1 MGEFSPSEENDERVV
16 DDPELSGAAILDA
29 VADGVYQ
36 LDREGQF
43 VAVNDALAEL
53 TGYSRASLVG
63 SHVSRVLGAQDVV
76 GTETAIRE
84 LLGESRDA
92 VRLSCSAFTATGDT
106 VACEVRASSIRLKG
120 EFRGTV
126 GVVREIDDPDPA
138 VGARNAGE
146 RRRAFDALAEASAD
160 GIIMLDDD
168 STVRY
173 ANPAVE
179 RILGY
184 EPEELVGGSKMTI
197 IPERLREAHAEALQ
211 RYLDTGEKQIDW
223 TYVELP
229 GLHADGHEVP
239 LAISLNEFEHGG
251 EHYFVGTFR
260 DISERKAAERELERQ
275 NDRLERFASMLAHEL
290 RNPLEVAQVSLD
302 FLDGGDG
309 ATVDQ
314 IADALER
321 IDEIID
327 VLLAIA
333 RGRDGIEGVEAVALA
348 EVAADAWADIETGAA
363 TLENDADAVVRANPS
378 HLQQL
383 LENLFRN
390 AVEHGSTGNR
400 SSSDDVHRTES
411 DAAHQN
417 PPDSEDAVEH
427 GSTSES
433 PESTARSVTVRIGD
447 LSDEGASD
455 DGADPTDGP
464 VGGFYVAD
472 DGSGIPESE
481 RAAVAEPGYTTDEGG
496 IGLGLTFVAEL
507 AAAYG
512 WEWEIIESA
521 AGGARFEFTGV
532 ELATG

>member
-36 LDREGQF
+36 LDREGRF

-63 SHVSRVLGAQDVV
+63 SHVSRVLDAQDVV
-76 GTETAIRE
+76 GAETAIRE
-84 LLGESRDA
+84 LLVGESQDA

-106 VACEVRASSIRLKG
+106 VACEVRASPIRLKG

-126 GVVREIDDPDPA
+126 GVVREIDDPDPV

-211 RYLDTGEKQIDW
+211 RYLDTGEKHIDW

-302 FLDGGDG
+302 FLDGDDG

-333 RGRDGIEGVEAVALA
+333 RGRDGIEGVEAVPLA

-363 TLENDADAVVRANPS
+363 TLENDADAVIRANPS

-390 AVEHGSTGNR
+390 AVEHGSTGNQPGV
-400 SSSDDVHRTES
+400 DT
-411 DAAHQN
+411 
-417 PPDSEDAVEH
+417 PVEH
-427 GSTSES
+427 GPKTGS
-433 PESTARSVTVRIGD
+433 PDTADGSVTVRIGD
-447 LSDEGASD
+447 LSDERASD
-455 DGADPTDGP
+455 DGADPTNAP
-464 VGGFYVAD
+464 VGGFYVGD
-472 DGSGIPESE
+472 DGPGIPESE
-481 RAAVAEPGYTTDEGG
+481 RTAVAEPGYTTDEGG

-532 ELATG
+532 ELAAG